1 MKTANNR
8 NHDEENSAPAHVADC
23 GRVRAAVWQSEG
35 NGVRRY
41 KITVSRSFKQ
51 EDGTWK
57 RGRTFFAGELTAV
70 VEVVARSQRWIERQ
84 EREASAQLQL
94 AGT

>member
-1 MKTANNR
+1 MKTINKS
-8 NHDEENSAPAHVADC
+8 HDEENSAPAHVADC
-23 GRVRAAVWQSEG
+23 GRVRAAVWQTVE
-35 NGVRRY
+35 NGTTRY

-57 RGRTFFAGELTAV
+57 RGRTFFAGELPAL
-70 VEVVARSQRWIERQ
+70 VEVVAKSQRWIERQ